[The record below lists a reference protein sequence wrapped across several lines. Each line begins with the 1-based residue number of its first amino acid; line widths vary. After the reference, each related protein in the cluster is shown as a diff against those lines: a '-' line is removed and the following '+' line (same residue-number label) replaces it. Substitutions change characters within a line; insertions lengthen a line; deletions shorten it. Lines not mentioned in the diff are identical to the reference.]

1 MNEKDIREYSRT
13 LLDAF
18 NDLTGNSINPNLD
31 DFLKIRERSIFELN
45 SFHKNNQKTNRM
57 IENVENIN
65 DVNNINNINNIND
78 VNDVKIVNS
87 NINQN
92 QNVDKDVNI
101 NVNKIDNFKE
111 NKESSLTPTSESA
124 SKVENEKQEN
134 IKEKQIDISNNKKL
148 TQTPTPTP
156 TPIPTSKVKYKPTL
170 IQNKNQNVDNK
181 QPKVDNT
188 INQESKNVEK
198 NEISNNNVIAGEIEE
213 TVELDF
219 GDDGDNFEVSE
230 KKSAFDILKGLK
242 DQWN

>member
-1 MNEKDIREYSRT
+1 MNEQDIREYSRT

-45 SFHKNNQKTNRM
+45 SFQKNNQKTNK
-57 IENVENIN
+57 IV
-65 DVNNINNINNIND
+65 DD
-78 VNDVKIVNS
+78 DKIVNVPS
-87 NINQN
+87 NQKT
-92 QNVDKDVNI
+92 NVDE
-101 NVNKIDNFKE
+101 NVNKIDDFKE
-111 NKESSLTPTSESA
+111 NKESSLTSTSESTL
-124 SKVENEKQEN
+124 KVENEKQEN
-134 IKEKQIDISNNKKL
+134 IKEKQIDISNNKTL
-148 TQTPTPTP
+148 TQTSTS
-156 TPIPTSKVKYKPTL
+156 TSKVKDKPTL

-188 INQESKNVEK
+188 IYQESKNVEK

>member
-1 MNEKDIREYSRT
+1 MNEQDIREYSRI

-45 SFHKNNQKTNRM
+45 SFQKNNQPTNRVS
-57 IENVENIN
+57 ENVEN
-65 DVNNINNINNIND
+65 VNNN
-78 VNDVKIVNS
+78 KIVNS

-101 NVNKIDNFKE
+101 NVNKNDDLKE
-111 NKESSLTPTSESA
+111 QNKLLSTVKTSTSTSTLKTKDKPTS
-124 SKVENEKQEN
+124 
-134 IKEKQIDISNNKKL
+134 
-148 TQTPTPTP
+148 
-156 TPIPTSKVKYKPTL
+156 
-170 IQNKNQNVDNK
+170 IQNKHQNVDNK
-181 QPKVDNT
+181 QIKIERE
-188 INQESKNVEK
+188 INQEPKHIVK
-198 NEISNNNVIAGEIEE
+198 NEVSNNNVIAGEIKE

-219 GDDGDNFEVSE
+219 GDDGDNFDVSE

>member
-1 MNEKDIREYSRT
+1 MNEQDIREYSRT

-45 SFHKNNQKTNRM
+45 SFQKNNQKTNK
-57 IENVENIN
+57 IV
-65 DVNNINNINNIND
+65 DD
-78 VNDVKIVNS
+78 DKIVNVPS
-87 NINQN
+87 NQKT
-92 QNVDKDVNI
+92 NVDE
-101 NVNKIDNFKE
+101 NVNKIDDFKE
-111 NKESSLTPTSESA
+111 NKGSSLTLTSESA

-134 IKEKQIDISNNKKL
+134 IKEKQIDISNNKTL
-148 TQTPTPTP
+148 TQTPTPT
-156 TPIPTSKVKYKPTL
+156 SKVKDKPTL